1 MAMTIITTAF
11 AALAAFAST
20 TDGGQTLGATEIA
33 AHVERTVSGRL
44 KAMGSTAVVERID
57 GVRAQTLPP
66 GRTEIEVDAFAG
78 RWPRKQAAVPVR
90 LSVDGRHVLAMT
102 VRVVLKDE
110 RTVPTYAE
118 SMPARR
124 PASDLRLT
132 MRTVDMLCCDGSG
145 VSAQDDLTGLRMRRA
160 VRAGQPAMRNDFE
173 PAPEVAARDRVEIG
187 VTRGPVHIA
196 TVGIALAD
204 ARLGERVEIRPEHS
218 DAVIAARVIAKR
230 KVMVDAAAY

>member
-1 MAMTIITTAF
+1 MDMTIITTTF

-44 KAMGSTAVVERID
+44 KAMGSTAVVERIE
-57 GVRAQTLPP
+57 GVRARTLPP
-66 GRTEIEVDAFAG
+66 GRTEIGVDAFAG
-78 RWPRKQAAVPVR
+78 RWPRKQAGVPVR
-90 LSVDGRHVLAMT
+90 LTVNGRLVHTMT
-102 VRVVLKDE
+102 ARVVLKDE
-110 RTVPTYAE
+110 RSVPTYAE

-132 MRTVDMLCCDGSG
+132 TRTVDMLCCEGSN
-145 VSAQDDLTGLRMRRA
+145 VSAQDEISGLRTRRA
-160 VRAGQPAMRNDFE
+160 VYAGRPVMQADFE
-173 PAPEVAARDRVEIG
+173 PMPEVAARDRVEIG

-196 TVGIALAD
+196 TVGIALGD

-218 DAVIAARVIAKR
+218 DAVVAAHVVAKR
-230 KVMVDAAAY
+230 KVMVDAASY